1 MELLDARNATEDMS
15 SKHDYQDSDSD
26 GPRPVTEADIELE
39 ARRLLAAAWE
49 VGIHARLLGG
59 LAIAE
64 RVPAAVRAMFAR
76 RCGDI
81 DLVITRRASASLVAL
96 MQANGYVEDVE
107 FNAMNGRT
115 RLVFTDRVHARDVDV
130 FVGGFEMCHVVPLQ
144 LDEAERRGSR
154 ALLLSDLMLTKL
166 QIVRLT
172 DKDVIDAVMLMMSYE
187 VTGDDD
193 DAIDGARIATL
204 CARDWGLWRTA
215 SENLRRIQ
223 AALDALDAPAA
234 QLADTSRRLAA
245 LTERLEAEPKSA
257 KWRVR
262 ARVGDRI
269 RWYEEPDEK

>member
-1 MELLDARNATEDMS
+1 MELLAARTETEVMS
-15 SKHDYQDSDSD
+15 SQHDRQDSNPEE
-26 GPRPVTEADIELE
+26 PRPMTEADIELE
-39 ARRLLAAAWE
+39 ARRLLVAAWE
-49 VGIHARLLGG
+49 AGIHARLLGG

-81 DLVITRRASASLVAL
+81 DLVTARRASGSLISL

-115 RLVFTDRVHARDVDV
+115 RLVFTDRLRDRDVDV
-130 FVGGFEMCHVVPLQ
+130 FVEGFQMCHVVPLR

-154 ALLLSDLMLTKL
+154 TLLLSDLMLTKL

-172 DKDVIDAVMLMMSYE
+172 DKDVIDAVMLLMSYE

-193 DAIDGARIATL
+193 NAIDGARIAAL
-204 CARDWGLWRTA
+204 CARDWGLWRTT
-215 SENLRRIQ
+215 SENLRRIR
-223 AALDALDAPAA
+223 AALDAIDVPAA
-234 QLADTSRRLAA
+234 RLADTRRRLAA
-245 LTERLEAEPKSA
+245 LTERLEAEPKST

-262 ARVGDRI
+262 ARVGDRV
-269 RWYEEPDEK
+269 RWYEEVDEK